1 MKKSINNNH
10 QPNNMIDQTFYKH
23 IMELNEKYKPANSAN
38 QINNKL
44 PMNLLNTDLSVPNTN
59 RPQNLNNKIKFSIE
73 AILGTKSL
81 TTESS
86 SLSAET
92 KKQVVGE
99 KVPVVKQFD
108 KYTIFKNKTTF
119 HKNPTDKS
127 YSYFQTIVDRR
138 PTDSMKSDNR
148 NPTNLRMSVDS
159 QSSEDSSKSFSS
171 HGELRSPLEG
181 RNEEAAMFQKNFYN
195 QVASLEARRKSLL
208 ETSLKASAGE
218 RVLPQFFRKQ
228 LLMPTRSDLQNY
240 YWPIFNQ
247 SNNSQLQNQ
256 LRAWQTIAS
265 KYQPQL
271 KHFTSSQIIRRNS
284 DLLPMTSG
292 FSPPPFHLGNRVSGL
307 SSSEVS
313 STSQDLP
320 RSTNKKRRKW
330 TRTVFSVSQRIELE
344 KSFQMQKYVAKRERL
359 GLAEHLGLTDAQ
371 VRIWFQNRRMKWR
384 QEQRIIFRHSGKPS
398 GIMRPEINSNIQIG
412 RHVLM

>member
-1 MKKSINNNH
+1 
-10 QPNNMIDQTFYKH
+10 
-23 IMELNEKYKPANSAN
+23 
-38 QINNKL
+38 
-44 PMNLLNTDLSVPNTN
+44 MNLLNTDLSVPNTN

-218 RVLPQFFRKQ
+218 KNL
-228 LLMPTRSDLQNY
+228 
-240 YWPIFNQ
+240 
-247 SNNSQLQNQ
+247 
-256 LRAWQTIAS
+256 
-265 KYQPQL
+265 
-271 KHFTSSQIIRRNS
+271 
-284 DLLPMTSG
+284 
-292 FSPPPFHLGNRVSGL
+292 
-307 SSSEVS
+307 
-313 STSQDLP
+313 
-320 RSTNKKRRKW
+320 
-330 TRTVFSVSQRIELE
+330 QRI
-344 KSFQMQKYVAKRERL
+344 F
-359 GLAEHLGLTDAQ
+359 G
-371 VRIWFQNRRMKWR
+371 NC
-384 QEQRIIFRHSGKPS
+384 
-398 GIMRPEINSNIQIG
+398 
-412 RHVLM
+412 